1 MAGKKSRDQYVSKG
15 ERRNVAKSGCTK
27 RAKGTLEHA
36 LRQRQAWS
44 KGRNVVLTIDNP
56 NKNETNRRK
65 IKINAREVWGD
76 PKKQRSFMMKDA

>member
-1 MAGKKSRDQYVSKG
+1 
-15 ERRNVAKSGCTK
+15 
-27 RAKGTLEHA
+27 LEHA